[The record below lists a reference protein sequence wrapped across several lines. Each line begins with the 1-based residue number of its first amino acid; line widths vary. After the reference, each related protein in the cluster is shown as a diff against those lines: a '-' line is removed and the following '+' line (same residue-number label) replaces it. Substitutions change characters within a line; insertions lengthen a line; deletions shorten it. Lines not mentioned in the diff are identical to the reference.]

1 MIQVTMEMFPYV
13 NPNRIP
19 MKHQASGELGYD
31 IAGAAVEPP
40 NELPN
45 GLMVIK
51 IIFLDAKKF
60 HRECEDV
67 LLYEQTDDG
76 QALNYDRI
84 TRFLGKGQDS
94 LQALAERQAIV
105 KSVTKVKESEHAKF

>member
-1 MIQVTMEMFPYV
+1 MIQVTMEMLPYV

-45 GLMVIK
+45 GLIVIK
-51 IIFLDAKKF
+51 ISFLDAKKF

-67 LLYEQTDDG
+67 VLYEQTDDG
-76 QALNYDRI
+76 QALNCERL

-94 LQALAERQAIV
+94 LQALFERQTIV
-105 KSVTKVKESEHAKF
+105 KSVVRVKACDNAKF